1 MKKLPTREQ
10 ALQLLRDNQCSP
22 KVIKHCKAV
31 AELALE
37 TAEKCKENGLN
48 VNLDLV
54 EIGAL
59 LHDIGRSK
67 THSVHH
73 AVVGAKILTAAC
85 LPEPL
90 ISIIKRHV
98 GGGITPCEAE
108 QLGWPNDTYAP
119 VAIEEKIVSYADKLI
134 AKAKRVPIEVTIAE
148 LADEGRREA
157 VERVLALHKEIAGY
171 IGGYSWSH

>member
-1 MKKLPTREQ
+1 VNKLPSREQ
-10 ALQLLRDNQCSP
+10 ALQLLRESNCSP

-37 TAEKCKENGLN
+37 TAEKCRENGLN
-48 VNLDLV
+48 VNLELV

-73 AVVGAKILTAAC
+73 AVVGAEILTAAS
-85 LPEPL
+85 LPEPV
-90 ISIIKRHV
+90 ISIVKRHV
-98 GGGITPCEAE
+98 GGGITPSEAK
-108 QLGWPNDTYAP
+108 QLGWPKDVYAP
-119 VAIEEKIVSYADKLI
+119 VTLEEKIVSHADKLI

-148 LADEGRREA
+148 LADERRHEA
-157 VERVLALHKEIAGY
+157 AERVLALHKEIAGL
-171 IGGYSWSH
+171 IGEYP

>member
-1 MKKLPTREQ
+1 VKKLPSREQ
-10 ALQLLRDNQCSP
+10 AIQLLRDNKCSP

-37 TAEKCKENGLN
+37 TAEKCKKNGLN

-73 AVVGAKILTAAC
+73 AVVGAEILTEAG
-85 LPEPL
+85 LPEPM
-90 ISIIKRHV
+90 ISIVKRHV
-98 GGGITPCEAE
+98 GGGITSNEAA
-108 QLGWPNDTYAP
+108 QLGWSKDVYAP

-148 LADEGRREA
+148 LAEEGRREA
-157 VERVLALHKEIAGY
+157 AERVLALHKEIAGL
-171 IGGYSWSH
+171 IGEYP

>member
-1 MKKLPTREQ
+1 MKKLPSREQ

-37 TAEKCKENGLN
+37 TAKKCKENGLN
-48 VNLDLV
+48 VNLELV

-73 AVVGAKILTAAC
+73 AVGGAEILTAEG
-85 LPEPL
+85 LPAPV
-90 ISIIKRHV
+90 ISIVKRHV
-98 GGGITPCEAE
+98 GGGIAPSEAA
-108 QLGWPNDTYAP
+108 QLGWPKDVYAP
-119 VAIEEKIVSYADKLI
+119 VTIEEKIVSYADKLI
-134 AKAKRVPIEVTIAE
+134 AKAKRVPIEVTVAE
-148 LADEGRREA
+148 LADEGRHEA
-157 VERVLALHKEIAGY
+157 AERVLALHKEISGL
-171 IGGYSWSH
+171 IGEYP